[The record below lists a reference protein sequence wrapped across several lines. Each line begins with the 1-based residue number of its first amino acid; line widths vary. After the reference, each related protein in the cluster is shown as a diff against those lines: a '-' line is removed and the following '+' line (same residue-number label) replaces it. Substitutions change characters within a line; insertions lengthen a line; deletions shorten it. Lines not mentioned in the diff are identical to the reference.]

1 MNGLPQLLILSLGLV
16 GQWSLGLAIA
26 CGLTGR
32 FQSFPANE
40 PANTR
45 VTNVELAGLG
55 FTLGIGGTAWLLFV
69 WSWCGGRIGSAASLA
84 LAVAGLLCGL
94 FCWWYMRPSS
104 KAVTG
109 GSPGASA
116 PHPQGALATLPTP
129 SSLSEEPP
137 FVSETHNAALG
148 STCRRAVMFLALAA
162 IIQVLMT
169 PQRFWDE
176 RAIFGLRGIV
186 LFEAGTVHSTELKH
200 PDFVLGHPR
209 YPLLIPLAEEY
220 VYGLLGQVNDRWSK
234 MVFPMLYLGMVL
246 CFAGVFMRH
255 TSRGEAWMWAL
266 VLATI
271 PALMPHDYGF
281 LCGQADA
288 PVGCFHGVSVLYLW
302 DYWRN
307 RSRSLRLPTMAMGGA
322 RSLFLA
328 GLCAGLC
335 AFTKDEGLAFLMVD
349 TVLIL
354 AFVVMAFI
362 ARQIGSHQID
372 ATNAAAENPPAESR
386 QAEAVPGFWTPLFY
400 VIAVAIIL
408 TPWFAYRQELPRTTE
423 MDYFRRLT
431 LSRLLEETASLNWL
445 VGHLVHRMFAEW
457 WEWGAQWWLVIA
469 LWLMFP
475 RRAFTSPQLLLIGD
489 VVGAL
494 AALIVAGMLA
504 PVKLE
509 EHIGG
514 SSHRFLMQI
523 APVAVVF
530 AAGQLI
536 GRRSP
541 GSSPGVPADSLN
553 APPLS

>member
-1 MNGLPQLLILSLGLV
+1 MTGLLQLLILSLGLV

-32 FQSFPANE
+32 FPSFPANE
-40 PANTR
+40 PANMR

-69 WSWCGGRIGSAASLA
+69 WSWCGGRIGSASSLA
-84 LAVAGLLCGL
+84 LGIAGLLCGI
-94 FCWWYMRPSS
+94 FCWWNMRCSS
-104 KAVTG
+104 RSVTG
-109 GSPGASA
+109 GSLGDSASW
-116 PHPQGALATLPTP
+116 HQETSGTIPTS
-129 SSLSEEPP
+129 SSLREEQQIESEGRD
-137 FVSETHNAALG
+137 AALE
-148 STCRRAVMFLALAA
+148 SACRRAVMFLAIAA
-162 IIQVLMT
+162 IIQALMT
-169 PQRFWDE
+169 PQRLWDE

-186 LFEAGTVHSTELKH
+186 LFEAGTVHSSELKH

-209 YPLLIPLAEEY
+209 YPLLIPLAEEH

-234 MVFPMLYLGMVL
+234 IVFPMLYLGMVL
-246 CFAGVFMRH
+246 SFAGVFMRH
-255 TSRGEAWMWAL
+255 TSRGQAWMWAL

-307 RSRSLRLPTMAMGGA
+307 RSRSLRLPSMAMGGS

-328 GLCAGLC
+328 GLCAGLG

-349 TVLIL
+349 IVLIS
-354 AFVVMAFI
+354 AFVVMTFV
-362 ARQIGSHQID
+362 ARRIGRDRID
-372 ATNAAAENPPAESR
+372 PIIDVAGNPSAESR
-386 QAEAVPGFWTPLFY
+386 PAEALPRFWTPLLY
-400 VIAVAIIL
+400 VIAAAIIL
-408 TPWFAYRQELPRTTE
+408 TPWFVYRRELPSTTE
-423 MDYFRRLT
+423 MEYFRRLT

-475 RRAFTSPQLLLIGD
+475 RRACTSPQLLLIGD
-489 VVGAL
+489 ITGAL
-494 AALIVAGMLA
+494 AALIVAGLLA

-523 APVAVVF
+523 APVAVLF
-530 AAGQLI
+530 AVGQLI
-536 GRRSP
+536 GHRSP
-541 GSSPGVPADSLN
+541 GQSRR
-553 APPLS
+553 

>member
-1 MNGLPQLLILSLGLV
+1 MNGLAELLILSVGLV

-32 FQSFPANE
+32 FQSFPPDE
-40 PANTR
+40 PANMR

-55 FTLGIGGTAWLLFV
+55 FIFGIGGTAWLLFV
-69 WSWCGGRIGSAASLA
+69 WSWCGGRIGSVASLV
-84 LAVAGLLCGL
+84 LAVAGLLCGF
-94 FCWWYMRPSS
+94 FCWWRLRSSS
-104 KAVTG
+104 KKEPRCESEVQDTALELICRSAVI
-109 GSPGASA
+109 
-116 PHPQGALATLPTP
+116 
-129 SSLSEEPP
+129 
-137 FVSETHNAALG
+137 
-148 STCRRAVMFLALAA
+148 FLAIAA

-169 PQRFWDE
+169 PQRLWDE

-186 LFEAGTVHSTELKH
+186 LFEEGTVNSAELKH

-209 YPLLIPLAEEY
+209 YPLLIPLAEEH
-220 VYGLLGQVNDRWSK
+220 VYGLLGHVNDRCSK
-234 MVFPMLYLGMVL
+234 IVFPLLYLGMVL
-246 CFAGVFMRH
+246 CFAGCFARH
-255 TSRGEAWMWAL
+255 TTRGQAWMWAL

-307 RSRSLRLPTMAMGGA
+307 CSRSLWLPTTAMGGS
-322 RSLFLA
+322 RSLIIS
-328 GLCAGLC
+328 GLCAGLS

-349 TVLIL
+349 TALIAAFVLIT
-354 AFVVMAFI
+354 FVV
-362 ARQIGSHQID
+362 RRTGGHRID
-372 ATNAAAENPPAESR
+372 PINDVAVNPSAESR
-386 QAEAVPGFWTPLFY
+386 IANALPRSWSPVFY
-400 VIAVAIIL
+400 LIAAAIIL
-408 TPWFAYRQELPRTTE
+408 IPWFAYRRELPRTTE
-423 MDYFRRLT
+423 MEYFRRMT
-431 LSRLLEETASLNWL
+431 LSRMIEETASLNWL
-445 VGHLVHRMFAEW
+445 VGHLLHRMFAEW

-475 RRAFTSPQLLLIGD
+475 RRAFTRPQLLLIGD
-489 VVGAL
+489 IAGAL

-530 AAGQLI
+530 TAGQLI

-541 GSSPGVPADSLN
+541 EKSA
-553 APPLS
+553 

>member
-1 MNGLPQLLILSLGLV
+1 MNGLAQLLIFSLGLV

-32 FQSFPANE
+32 FQSYPANE
-40 PANTR
+40 PANMR

-69 WSWCGGRIGSAASLA
+69 WSWCGGRIGSAVSLV
-84 LAVAGLLCGL
+84 LAVAGLFCGF
-94 FCWWYMRPSS
+94 FCWWRLRSSSS
-104 KAVTG
+104 K
-109 GSPGASA
+109 
-116 PHPQGALATLPTP
+116 
-129 SSLSEEPP
+129 EPP
-137 FVSETHNAALG
+137 FASEGHDAALE
-148 STCRRAVMFLALAA
+148 SICRRAVIFLAIAA
-162 IIQVLMT
+162 IIQTLMT
-169 PQRFWDE
+169 PQRLWDE

-186 LFEAGTVHSTELKH
+186 LFEEGTVHSEELKH

-209 YPLLIPLAEEY
+209 YPLLIPLAEAH

-234 MVFPMLYLGMVL
+234 VVFPLLYLGMVL
-246 CFAGVFMRH
+246 CFAGVFLRH
-255 TSRGEAWMWAL
+255 LSRGQAWMWAL

-271 PALMPHDYGF
+271 PALMPHDYGY

-307 RSRSLRLPTMAMGGA
+307 RLRSLRLPPMAMGGS
-322 RSLFLA
+322 RSLFLS
-328 GLCAGLC
+328 GLCAGLG

-349 TVLIL
+349 SLLIA
-354 AFVVMAFI
+354 AFVMMSFV
-362 ARQIGSHQID
+362 ARWTGRHRID
-372 ATNAAAENPPAESR
+372 PINDVAEKTSAESR
-386 QAEAVPGFWTPLFY
+386 QAAALPRLWTPGFYL
-400 VIAVAIIL
+400 IAAAIIL
-408 TPWFAYRQELPRTTE
+408 IPWFAYRQDLPKTTE
-423 MDYFRRLT
+423 MEYFRRLT
-431 LSRLLEETASLNWL
+431 LLRLVEETASLNWL
-445 VGHLVHRMFAEW
+445 VGHLLYRMFAEW

-469 LWLMFP
+469 LGLMFP
-475 RRAFTSPQLLLIGD
+475 RRALTSPQLLLIGD
-489 VVGAL
+489 ITGAL

-523 APVAVVF
+523 APIAIVF

-536 GRRSP
+536 DRRS
-541 GSSPGVPADSLN
+541 AEN
-553 APPLS
+553 RTTA

>member
-1 MNGLPQLLILSLGLV
+1 MSGLAELLILSLGLV

-26 CGLTGR
+26 CGLSGR

-40 PANTR
+40 QATMR

-55 FTLGIGGTAWLLFV
+55 FIFGIGGTAWLLFV
-69 WSWCGGRIGSAASLA
+69 WSWCGGRIGSTASLV
-84 LAVAGLLCGL
+84 LAAAGLLSGL
-94 FCWWYMRPSS
+94 FCWWRLRSSS
-104 KAVTG
+104 KKEPRFKSEVYDI
-109 GSPGASA
+109 
-116 PHPQGALATLPTP
+116 ALE
-129 SSLSEEPP
+129 SI
-137 FVSETHNAALG
+137 
-148 STCRRAVMFLALAA
+148 CCRAVMFLAIAA

-169 PQRFWDE
+169 PQRLWDE

-186 LFEAGTVHSTELKH
+186 VFEKGTVNSAELKH

-209 YPLLIPLAEEY
+209 YPLLIPLAEVY

-234 MVFPMLYLGMVL
+234 IVFPLLYLGMVL
-246 CFAGVFMRH
+246 CFAGVFSRH
-255 TSRGEAWMWAL
+255 MTRSQGWMWAL

-307 RSRSLRLPTMAMGGA
+307 RSRLLRVPTMALGGS
-322 RSLFLA
+322 RSLFIS

-349 TVLIL
+349 TTLIV
-354 AFVVMAFI
+354 AFVTMTFAV
-362 ARQIGSHQID
+362 RRSGGHQID
-372 ATNAAAENPPAESR
+372 PINDVAGNPSAESR
-386 QAEAVPGFWTPLFY
+386 KANALPRFWVPVFY
-400 VIAVAIIL
+400 VIAAAIIL
-408 TPWFAYRQELPRTTE
+408 IPWFAFRRELPTTTE
-423 MDYFRRLT
+423 MEYFRRLT
-431 LSRLLEETASLNWL
+431 LSRLIEETSSLNWL
-445 VGHLVHRMFAEW
+445 VEHLLQRMFGEW

-475 RRAFTSPQLLLIGD
+475 RRAVASPQLLMIGD
-489 VVGAL
+489 IAGAL
-494 AALIVAGMLA
+494 TALIVSGMLA

-541 GSSPGVPADSLN
+541 EKRVTA
-553 APPLS
+553 